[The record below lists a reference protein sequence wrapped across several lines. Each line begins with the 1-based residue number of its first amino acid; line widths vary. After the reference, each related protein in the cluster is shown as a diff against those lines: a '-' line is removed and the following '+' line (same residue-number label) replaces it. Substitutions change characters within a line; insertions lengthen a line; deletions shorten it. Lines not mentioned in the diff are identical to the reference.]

1 MSEVKRWWSRNFD
14 FHHKTPHCEGQC
26 TEVVAASDYDRD
38 VAALKAERTDLL
50 AKNKDLQELARVAMV
65 VKAKL
70 AATVERVKALPVH
83 YAHGNPV
90 VTKAALDLAL
100 AQPVKREERR
110 KGEECLDS
118 TKTTFHHE
126 SPQGYCTFGPDR
138 RRAGSG
144 E

>member
-1 MSEVKRWWSRNFD
+1 MGDSWEDVINHWYSSMK
-14 FHHKTPHCEGQC
+14 CL
-26 TEVVAASDYDRD
+26 AAQLREARDDRD

-65 VKAKL
+65 EKAKL

>member
-1 MSEVKRWWSRNFD
+1 VGDSWEDVINHWYSSMK
-14 FHHKTPHCEGQC
+14 CL
-26 TEVVAASDYDRD
+26 AAQLREARDDRD

-65 VKAKL
+65 EKAKL

-110 KGEECLDS
+110 KGERRTGEDCG
-118 TKTTFHHE
+118 TFQCGRRKPE
-126 SPQGYCTFGPDR
+126 SDR

>member
-1 MSEVKRWWSRNFD
+1 MGDSWEDVINHWYSSMK
-14 FHHKTPHCEGQC
+14 CL
-26 TEVVAASDYDRD
+26 AAQLREARDDRD

-50 AKNKDLQELARVAMV
+50 AKNKDLQEPTHTTTT
-65 VKAKL
+65 KK
-70 AATVERVKALPVH
+70 TKPTTTTKRVKALPVH

-110 KGEECLDS
+110 KGERRTGEDCG
-118 TKTTFHHE
+118 TFQCGRRKPE
-126 SPQGYCTFGPDR
+126 SDR